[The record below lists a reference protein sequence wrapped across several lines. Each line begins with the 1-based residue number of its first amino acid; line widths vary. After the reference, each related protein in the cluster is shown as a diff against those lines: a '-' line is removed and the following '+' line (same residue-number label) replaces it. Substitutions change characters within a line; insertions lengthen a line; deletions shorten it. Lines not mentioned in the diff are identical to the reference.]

1 MRFFLTGLLFI
12 ISLHAMAGVAQA
24 DSVGVEE
31 VNGKSYILHKVEEK
45 ETLYSLSRRYNVSI
59 YQIIE
64 NNPPAEFGLT
74 IGEIVRVP
82 VVKRT
87 QIAKNDTSSPSYVSV
102 EEKIHVVKPKE
113 TVFSIS
119 RMYNVSIE
127 DLKRWNNLTDNLLE
141 IDQKLIVK
149 EKIEKSNTDPV
160 KAPVSRGGKT
170 HIVASGE
177 TLYAISR
184 KYNITIDELRSW
196 NELIGNEI
204 GIGQELIV
212 GREESPTIFES
223 ASLKEPVDTT
233 SDPKLTEP
241 VSKNDVIK
249 TSEEPVTRPLAEQGN
264 NTRPVVGEKAITIE
278 RGSTTFEEVE
288 ESGLAELIDGSE
300 NTRKYLALHRTAKIG
315 TIMRVRNEM
324 NDQEVFVRVLGRL
337 PDTGVNKNV
346 LIKVS
351 KSAYDRLG
359 AIDPRFRVSVSYIP

>member
-1 MRFFLTGLLFI
+1 MRFFLTGMLLI
-12 ISLHAMAGVAQA
+12 ISLHAIAGVAQA

-31 VNGKSYILHKVEEK
+31 VNGKTFILHKVAEK

-64 NNPPAEFGLT
+64 HNPPAEFGLT

-82 VVKRT
+82 FVKKTQVVK
-87 QIAKNDTSSPSYVSV
+87 KDTPSPSFVSV
-102 EEKIHVVKPKE
+102 KEKVHVVKPKE

-127 DLKRWNNLTDNLLE
+127 ELKEWNDLSSNLLE
-141 IDQKLIVK
+141 IDQKLIIK
-149 EKIEKSNTDPV
+149 ENIEGSDTGV
-160 KAPVSRGGKT
+160 TKAPASGSGKT
-170 HIVASGE
+170 HVVGSGE
-177 TLYAISR
+177 TLYSISR
-184 KYNITIDELRSW
+184 KYSVSIDELRDW
-196 NELIGNEI
+196 NDLMSNEI
-204 GIGQELIV
+204 SIGQELIV
-212 GREESPTIFES
+212 AKKEEQ
-223 ASLKEPVDTT
+223 PVT

-241 VSKNDVIK
+241 VGKSEVVKV
-249 TSEEPVTRPLAEQGN
+249 SEEPVSGPL
-264 NTRPVVGEKAITIE
+264 VGEGGTTKPAVEEKTITTE
-278 RGSTTFEEVE
+278 RGSTTFEEIE
-288 ESGLAELIDGSE
+288 ESGLAELIEGSE

-346 LIKVS
+346 LIKIS